1 MTIGR
6 RRVSAL
12 GVSFT
17 FHVVAVIVIT
27 WVAPALKP
35 MARTITARLAV
46 TSMPAV
52 PAADRIKAPVRP
64 TIPAD
69 PIVAIPDDLNIPIQP
84 GDDHFSLSG
93 FAFDFEKIAR
103 HATELFPFVTGSVSL
118 EALTVPR
125 SSGRIGL
132 SRLLTILRGSPSKPP
147 LMIGDGDLQTL
158 IDRSWSRRERW
169 RAFAPIAAV
178 AAVHDADEG
187 RLPALLRE
195 YGIQNGLQPY
205 AEPRLRDPRLW
216 AQLGLVA
223 DHREFIDFITQFAVE
238 HPGSKA
244 TIELLFVV
252 DKLAQAS
259 RDALLTLVVTRP
271 DTELQWTRLTNRR
284 AFEALVAIRDYYQ
297 IQLERRDL
305 ASPRALSAY
314 YDEVRLAILRGVLRT
329 TPDGYRSSD
338 ARFLIGDIEWKRGK
352 REDAVRSWL
361 EMTIDPAG
369 AYLQSSTQLLDTLRA
384 PGGRSDVRRINSIL
398 DAEQGRWLMLTLGRL
413 RQFGYHLD
421 TF

>member
-1 MTIGR
+1 MAVGR

-12 GVSFT
+12 GVSFM
-17 FHVVAVIVIT
+17 FHVVAAIVMT

-35 MARTITARLAV
+35 VARTITARLAV
-46 TSMPAV
+46 TSV
-52 PAADRIKAPVRP
+52 PPPDLTAAPVRP
-64 TIPAD
+64 TTIPAD
-69 PIVAIPDDLNIPIQP
+69 PIVAIPADLNIPLQP
-84 GDDHFSLSG
+84 GDDHFSLQG
-93 FAFDFEKIAR
+93 FAFDFEKIVR

-118 EALTVPR
+118 EAMAAPR
-125 SSGRIGL
+125 SSGLIGL
-132 SRLLTILRGSPSKPP
+132 SRLLTILRGSRSKPP
-147 LMIGDGDLQTL
+147 LMLGDDDLQAL

-178 AAVHDADEG
+178 AIVHDADEG

-216 AQLGLVA
+216 AQLGLAA
-223 DHREFIDFITQFAVE
+223 DHREFVDFISQFATE

-259 RDALLTLVVTRP
+259 LDALVTLVLTRP
-271 DTELQWTRLTNRR
+271 ETDLQWTRLANRR
-284 AFEALVAIRDYYQ
+284 AFDALVTIRDYYG
-297 IQLERRDL
+297 IQLKRRDL
-305 ASPRALSAY
+305 ESPRALTAY
-314 YDEVRLAILRGVLRT
+314 YEEVRLAILRGVLRT

-338 ARFLIGDIEWKRGK
+338 ARFLIGEIEWKRGK
-352 REDAVRSWL
+352 REDAVRSWQ

-369 AYLQSSTQLLDTLRA
+369 AYLKSSTQLLDTLRA
-384 PGGRSDVRRINSIL
+384 PGGRIDVRRINGIL
-398 DAEQGRWLMLTLGRL
+398 EAEQGRWLMLTLGRL

>member
-1 MTIGR
+1 MALGR

-12 GVSFT
+12 GVSFAV
-17 FHVVAVIVIT
+17 HVVAAVVIT

-35 MARTITARLAV
+35 VARTFTARLAV
-46 TSMPAV
+46 VTSV
-52 PAADRIKAPVRP
+52 PPADRTVAPVRR
-64 TIPAD
+64 TAVPAD
-69 PIVAIPDDLNIPIQP
+69 PIVAIPDDLNIPLQP
-84 GDDHFSLSG
+84 GDDHFSLPG
-93 FAFDFEKIAR
+93 FAFDFEKIVT

-125 SSGRIGL
+125 ASGLAGL
-132 SRLLTILRGSPSKPP
+132 SRLLSILRGSRSKPP
-147 LMIGDGDLQTL
+147 LMLGDDELQAL

-169 RAFAPIAAV
+169 RAFAPIASV
-178 AAVHDADEG
+178 AAVHDADDG

-223 DHREFIDFITQFAVE
+223 DHPEFIDFISQFAAE

-259 RDALLTLVVTRP
+259 LDALLTLIVTRP

-284 AFEALVAIRDYYQ
+284 AFEALVTIRDYYQ
-297 IQLERRDL
+297 VQLERRDL
-305 ASPRALSAY
+305 SSPRALSAY

-338 ARFLIGDIEWKRGK
+338 ARFLIGEIEWKRGK
-352 REDAVRSWL
+352 REEAVATWR

-369 AYLQSSTQLLDTLRA
+369 AYSRSSTQLLDTLRA
-384 PGGRSDVRRINSIL
+384 PGGRIDVRRINGIL